1 MRNLLLAGAFALIS
15 VTGIASA
22 QTTTS
27 TSTTTVSP
35 TPAPALQAPPPQTLA
50 TMHEQ
55 KIVKPDGTTTEKSET
70 TYNDPSGVAN
80 QSVTK
85 TVTPPVVQTTTTTSS
100 TATTVM
106 VPDPIPVSCPPRNRF
121 DPVTEACVPQ

>member
-1 MRNLLLAGAFALIS
+1 MRNLLLASAVALMS
-15 VTGIASA
+15 ATGIASA

-35 TPAPALQAPPPQTLA
+35 SPAPVLQPPPPQTLA
-50 TMHEQ
+50 TVHEQ
-55 KIVKPDGTTTEKSET
+55 KIVQPDGTTTDKTET
-70 TYNDPSGVAN
+70 TYNDPAGVAN
-80 QSVTK
+80 QSTTK
-85 TVTPPVVQTTTTTSS
+85 TTTPPVVQTTTTTTS

-121 DPVTEACVPQ
+121 DPATESCVPQ